1 MHNDPVALRDRALSV
16 IKKLDN
22 KPFRVQ
28 ALARNLMITSKNE
41 LNELRRIVHQLEDEG
56 RLARAGAGQFRYSTP
71 SSNLIGVF
79 ERRGKRGQIQNDR
92 GGRWLVPERFV
103 SGFLPGDQVAFV
115 EIGFHRASAQAQAR
129 PTSLVARE
137 TRHLAGELLRE
148 GQWNYV
154 RVSQPGFPSRV
165 YVDPSPGLS
174 DMMGCVFEVSIDRY
188 EPGMQGAEGAIIRSL
203 GKGSDPAV
211 RREVDVI
218 RAGLPLHFPPAV
230 VEEADALET
239 TRPADT
245 VHRSDFRSIYTITID
260 PADARDHDDA
270 ISIEPTSSGWTIH
283 VHIADVSSWVTPGSA
298 LDEEARTRGN
308 SVYLVDRVI
317 PMLPEVLSADL
328 CSLRAREDRLTY
340 TCVME
345 VTPAGDITRYAFEPS
360 IIHCDENLSYEDAQT
375 LIDGSDR
382 GRFPRAKASV
392 EQANALAQRWRRDRL
407 HQGGIDFDLD
417 EPLVVLDDQYDVVS
431 LGKRPRLAAHQLIEE
446 FMLQANRCAADALL
460 RGGLASEG
468 IYRVHE
474 PPDTKRILELGKFV
488 RAAGHAFSSPGGRVS
503 SRMLNALIEDLAG
516 TSEQMIVKEAMLRAM
531 AKATYAAV
539 NTGHYGLGF
548 ERYTHF
554 TSPIRRYAD
563 LLVHRMLRA
572 LSNNGEPPYDKQA
585 LVAICEHVSER
596 ERNAIDAERASIT
609 YHQLRY
615 MQEKLGETFEGTVR
629 SAMRLGLFVVL
640 DDLMVSGLVPIRD
653 LSDDYYEVDPLRF
666 ALVGKHSGR
675 AFKPG
680 DRVTVT
686 VARVDIEQG
695 ELDLHFAQ

>member
-56 RLARAGAGQFRYSTP
+56 RLARAGAGQFRSSTP
-71 SSNLIGVF
+71 SSTFIGVF

-92 GGRWLVPERFV
+92 GARWLVPERFV
-103 SGFLPGDQVAFV
+103 SGFLPGDRVAFV

-137 TRHLAGELLRE
+137 TRHLAGELVRE

-174 DMMGCVFEVSIDRY
+174 DMMGCVVEVSIDRY
-188 EPGMQGAEGAIIRSL
+188 EPGMQGAEGAIVRSL

-230 VEEADALET
+230 VKEADALTT

-270 ISIEPTSSGWTIH
+270 ISIEPNPSGWTVH

-298 LDEEARTRGN
+298 LDEEARARGN

-317 PMLPEVLSADL
+317 PMLPEALSADL
-328 CSLRAREDRLTY
+328 CSLKAREDRLTY
-340 TCVME
+340 TCVMQ
-345 VTPAGDITRYAFEPS
+345 VSSAGEIVQYAFEPS
-360 IIHCDENLSYEDAQT
+360 VIHCDENLSYEEAQA
-375 LIDGSDR
+375 LIEGS
-382 GRFPRAKASV
+382 GSGIHGLAKASV
-392 EQANALAQRWRRDRL
+392 EQANALAQQWRYERL
-407 HQGGIDFDLD
+407 RTGGIDFDLD
-417 EPLVVLDDQYDVVS
+417 EPLVVLNEQYEVVS
-431 LGKRPRLAAHQLIEE
+431 MKKRPRLAAHQLIEE
-446 FMLQANRCAADALL
+446 FMLQANCCAADALL
-460 RGGLASEG
+460 QGGLASKG
-468 IYRVHE
+468 LYRVHE

-488 RAAGHAFSSPGGRVS
+488 RAAGHSFSSPGGRVS
-503 SRMLNALIEDLAG
+503 SHALNALIEHLSG
-516 TSEQMIVKEAMLRAM
+516 TPEHMIVKEAMLRAM

-539 NTGHYGLGF
+539 NTGHFGLGF

-563 LLVHRMLRA
+563 LVVHRMLRG
-572 LSNNGEPPYDKQA
+572 LSTNDEPRYDEQA
-585 LVAICEHVSER
+585 LVAICEHVSLQ

-680 DRVTVT
+680 DRITVT